1 MNSVLSLVMV
11 FALPAAALA
20 QDDLRR
26 EVRQLRKEIQELKK
40 DIASLKTSLGRSGA
54 AAPKTQGER
63 HVLRVEAHKEGAAP
77 ARVEMWV
84 QGPGD
89 EKPRKV
95 DPKEFKGEGFG
106 GLRAFGVTPDGKA
119 RAKGV
124 FKFHVEGKGKDGVFQ
139 FAVPHVEGAQAFKWI
154 EELPERMKKQVEK
167 FEWTEK
173 IPELMKEHFQQF
185 DWTEKLP
192 QGTRKRIEKA
202 LPRAFE
208 FRSER
213 RSDRAPRSRSRG
225 RHERLRKLLRELL
238 EELEEDTP
246 Y

>member
-40 DIASLKTSLGRSGA
+40 DIASLKTSLGRPGA

-63 HVLRVEAHKEGAAP
+63 RVVRVEAHKEGDAP

-95 DPKEFKGEGFG
+95 DPKEFKGKGFG
-106 GLRAFGVTPDGKA
+106 GLRAFGVTPDGKGK
-119 RAKGV
+119 AKGV

-139 FAVPHVEGAQAFKWI
+139 FAVPNVEGAQAFKWV
-154 EELPERMKKQVEK
+154 EELPERMKKHVEE

-173 IPELMKEHFQQF
+173 IPERMKERFQQF

-192 QGTRKRIEKA
+192 RG
-202 LPRAFE
+202 FE

-225 RHERLRKLLRELL
+225 RHERLRKLLHELL
-238 EELEEDTP
+238 KELEEDTP